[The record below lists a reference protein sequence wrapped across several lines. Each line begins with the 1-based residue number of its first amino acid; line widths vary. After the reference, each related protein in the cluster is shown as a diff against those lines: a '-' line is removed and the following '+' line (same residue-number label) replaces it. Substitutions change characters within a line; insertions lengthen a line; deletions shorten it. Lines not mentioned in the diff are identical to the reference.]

1 MGTLLNRRR
10 YMGGGG
16 TLPYDAEVEFLESK
30 KVASQVI
37 DTGFIPNQNTIIEA
51 VVKLSDFGLNKHF
64 VYGAGDNRYA
74 DSIELY
80 TWNNITLNFNGNR
93 TLSLRTLTLI
103 DVPTSSFIKIVQQNG
118 KNYIYDLQGNL
129 IKEVVFIETTFTCSN
144 TLVLFGLHR
153 DNYIGLDIIKRL
165 KVFDGI
171 TPVFDFIPV
180 RVGQTG
186 YLYDNIS
193 GRLFGQGDGSAYN
206 LGPDK
211 T

>member
-10 YMGGGG
+10 YMGGGFA
-16 TLPYDAEVEFLESK
+16 LPYDAEIEYLESK

-51 VVKLSDFGLNKHF
+51 VVKLQNFGQDVHF
-64 VYGAGDNRYA
+64 VYGAGTGVWANN
-74 DSIELY
+74 IELY
-80 TWNNITLNFNGNR
+80 TWNDITLNFNGNK
-93 TLSLRTLTLI
+93 TLSSTN
-103 DVPTSSFIKIVQQNG
+103 VPTSSFIKIVQQNG
-118 KNYIYDLQGNL
+118 KNSIYDLQGNL
-129 IKEVVFIETTFTCSN
+129 IKEGVFSETTFTCSN

-153 DNYIGLDIIKRL
+153 GNYIGLDTIKRL

-193 GRLFGQGDGSAYN
+193 WRLLGQGDASAYN